1 MRILS
6 VVTWLPIVGLGA
18 ILLLPRS
25 QVALAKG
32 VALVAAGGSLVLSWG
47 LLASF
52 DRSSS
57 EPQFTE
63 QATWIPELGMTYTL
77 GVDGLSY
84 PLVLLTTLLTVVALI
99 ASLKVERNPKAYFA
113 WMLLLEFS
121 ILGVFT
127 ARDWFLFYV
136 FWEIALVPMFFLIG
150 MWGGPQKERA
160 TLTFFMYTLGGSV
173 LMLLGIFAVYLA
185 ADPHT
190 FDMAALEA
198 ASGGWT
204 RGFQIAPFLAFFVGF
219 AVKIPVFPLHGWLP
233 LAHVQAPTPVSIMLS
248 GVLLKL
254 GAYGLLRVAD
264 TLPLGLE
271 ALLPGLFVLAL
282 VNILYGAFLAFRQ
295 TDLKAIVAFSS
306 ISHMGFVLLGIA
318 ALNVTGVSG
327 AVFMMLAHGIITGG
341 LFLLVGIIY
350 ERTDTM
356 DLAQLSG
363 LSGQVP
369 VYTSLTVLGL
379 LASMGLPGLAQFVS
393 EFQTLIGA
401 FERWGLF
408 VLFASL
414 GILVTATFTLRVIA
428 AMFTGELDARWKGM
442 SDLGGRELAATVP
455 LAILT
460 VVLGVFPGLA
470 LSLTDATVRAM
481 TALSD

>member
-1 MRILS
+1 MPILTAI
-6 VVTWLPIVGLGA
+6 TWLPIVGVVV
-18 ILLLPRS
+18 ILLLPRG

-32 VALVAAGGSLVLSWG
+32 VALAVAGGALVLSWG
-47 LLASF
+47 MLASF

-57 EPQFTE
+57 EQQFTE
-63 QATWIPELGMTYTL
+63 QMTWIPELGMTYTL
-77 GVDGLSY
+77 GVDGLSF
-84 PLVLLTTLLTVVALI
+84 PLILLTTLLTVVALI
-99 ASLKVERNPKAYFA
+99 ASLKVDHNPRGYFA
-113 WMLLLEFS
+113 WMLLLEFA
-121 ILGVFT
+121 ILGVFVS
-127 ARDWFLFYV
+127 RDWFLFYV

-150 MWGGPQKERA
+150 MWGGPKKERA
-160 TLTFFMYTLGGSV
+160 TLTFFMYTLGGSI

-190 FDMAALEA
+190 FDMATLEA
-198 ASGGWT
+198 ASDGWT
-204 RGFQIAPFLAFFVGF
+204 RSFQVAPFLAFFVGF
-219 AVKIPVFPLHGWLP
+219 AVKIPIFPLHGWLP

-254 GAYGLLRVAD
+254 GAYGVLRVSE
-264 TLPLGLE
+264 TLPLGLQ
-271 ALLPGLFVLAL
+271 AVLPGVFVLAL

-350 ERTDTM
+350 ERTKTM
-356 DLAQLSG
+356 DVGQLSG
-363 LSGQVP
+363 LGGQVP
-369 VYTSLTVLGL
+369 VYSGLAVLGL
-379 LASMGLPGLAQFVS
+379 LASMGMPGLAQFVG
-393 EFQTLIGA
+393 EFQTLLGA

-428 AMFTGELDARWKGM
+428 TMFTGQLDQRWEGTP
-442 SDLGGRELAATVP
+442 DLSFRELAAAVP
-455 LAILT
+455 LAVLT
-460 VVLGVFPGLA
+460 VVLGIFPSLA
-470 LSLTDATVRAM
+470 LSLTNSTVRAM
-481 TALSD
+481 TAITG

>member
-1 MRILS
+1 VPILTAI
-6 VVTWLPIVGLGA
+6 TWLPLVGAVVIV
-18 ILLLPRS
+18 LLPRAQAS
-25 QVALAKG
+25 LARVVALT
-32 VALVAAGGSLVLSWG
+32 AAGGSLALSWG
-47 LLASF
+47 LLATF

-63 QATWIPELGMTYTL
+63 RATWIPELGMTYSL

-84 PLVLLTTLLTVVALI
+84 PLVLLTTVLTVIALI
-99 ASLKVERNPKAYFA
+99 ASLKVERSPKAYFA
-113 WMLLLEFS
+113 WMMLLEFA
-121 ILGVFT
+121 ILGVFV

-136 FWEIALVPMFFLIG
+136 FWELALIPMFFLIG
-150 MWGGPQKERA
+150 IWGGLKKERA
-160 TLTFFMYTLGGSV
+160 TLTFFMYTLGGSIF
-173 LMLLGIFAVYLA
+173 MLLGIFAIYLA
-185 ADPHT
+185 ADPRT
-190 FDMAALEA
+190 FDMTALEA

-204 RGFQIAPFLAFFVGF
+204 RSFQLLPFLAFFIGF

-254 GAYGLLRVAD
+254 GAYGILRVAD
-264 TLPLGLE
+264 TLPLGLQ
-271 ALLPGLFVLAL
+271 AVLPLLFVLAL

-318 ALNVTGVSG
+318 ALNATGVSG

-350 ERTDTM
+350 ERTNTM
-356 DLAQLSG
+356 ELGQLSG
-363 LSGQVP
+363 LAGQVP
-369 VYTSLTVLGL
+369 RYAGVTVLAL
-379 LASMGLPGLAQFVS
+379 LASMGLPGLAQFVG

-401 FERWGLF
+401 FERWGLY

-428 AMFTGELDARWKGM
+428 AMFTGDVDERRGSLRDLDAR
-442 SDLGGRELAATVP
+442 ELTAAVP
-455 LAILT
+455 LAVLT
-460 VVLGVFPGLA
+460 VVLGVFPSLA
-470 LSLTDATVRAM
+470 LGLTDATVRAM
-481 TALSD
+481 TALNG